1 MKELQPHQKRVV
13 DEHSELKMK
22 VEALNAF
29 ITSSPTFTELSE
41 AEQGLLKAQIKAMKI
56 YLAAL
61 DLRIQLFQRGDQ

>member
-13 DEHSELKMK
+13 DEHGELKLK
-22 VEALNAF
+22 VDALNAF
-29 ITSSPTFTELSE
+29 ITSNPTFTGLSE

-61 DLRIQLFQRGDQ
+61 DYRIKLFQRGDQ